1 MNSLRLFITHYFS
14 GVFSLFCLLV
24 SLCIPQWVT
33 TYESVPPAKDTSSHQ
48 QSWDLDIHIGF
59 FSVCPQLDP
68 LSLPDYT
75 TIPMPRLNCSTISYT
90 SLTREVTSKDLGLW
104 APARKTCHVVR
115 RIRYSG
121 RHSRH
126 VYITFSYHWSLFHD
140 VFSTNYQVFTK
151 KILIFTKTLE
161 WNFTSKLKG
170 TQLRSFLSCFF
181 LVLSGPI
188 IRTSIKIH

>member
-1 MNSLRLFITHYFS
+1 MNSLKLFITHYFS

-104 APARKTCHVVR
+104 APARKTRHVVR
-115 RIRYSG
+115 RIRYSTRNPLDDTG
-121 RHSRH
+121 FPIHFLARG
-126 VYITFSYHWSLFHD
+126 
-140 VFSTNYQVFTK
+140 
-151 KILIFTKTLE
+151 E
-161 WNFTSKLKG
+161 
-170 TQLRSFLSCFF
+170 RSF
-181 LVLSGPI
+181 P
-188 IRTSIKIH
+188 